1 LKKIWTFIRTNFLT
15 TKFLSFGII
24 GVVNTL
30 IHMGIYWVFY
40 HHVFSSSTSESVV
53 AFLSNTA
60 AFIGASTF
68 SYFANAFFTFK
79 PKHKSTMQFTI
90 VLGVFLARLLISSL
104 LTTGFDYAII
114 HWVKLNYE
122 LYPWTT
128 VIAPF
133 LGSVFLIPIAYF
145 ALDYVFHKTDVKK
158 NDLPQP

>member
-1 LKKIWTFIRTNFLT
+1 MKKLWIFIKTHFLT
-15 TKFLSFGII
+15 KKFLTFGII

-40 HHVFSSSTSESVV
+40 HWVLTGDIKESLV
-53 AFLSNTA
+53 AFFANTA

-68 SYFANAFFTFK
+68 SYFANAIFTFK
-79 PKHKSTMQFTI
+79 PTHKSTMQFTI
-90 VLGVFLARLLISSL
+90 VLGVFLARLLISNL

-114 HWVKLNYE
+114 HWVKLDYQ
-122 LYPWTT
+122 LTPWTT

-145 ALDYVFHKTDVKK
+145 ALDYVFRKTDVKK
-158 NDLPQP
+158 IEKPQA